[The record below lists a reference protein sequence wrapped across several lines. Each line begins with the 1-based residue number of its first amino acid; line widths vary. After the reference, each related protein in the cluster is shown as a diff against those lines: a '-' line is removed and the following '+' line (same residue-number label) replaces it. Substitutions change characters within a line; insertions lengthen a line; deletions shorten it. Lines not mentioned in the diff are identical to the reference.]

1 MEDLTLRDYF
11 REYYLKNAVKIPD
24 LLFKR
29 EIGYIPFSGSMIRH
43 RMYNNNVEIENFI
56 KRTVPRHLYY
66 SSAYYNFP
74 DKTKMVEKEWLGAEL
89 IFDLDAD
96 HIENADKMTYEQ
108 ILEEVKK
115 HTKRLLGTLI
125 NDFGFNESNI
135 HLYFSGGRG
144 YHVHV
149 ESDKIYT
156 LDSDARREIGDYIK
170 IEGINIEELK
180 TLDDSH
186 FNYGILKKLN
196 KYISDFFTDINDENI
211 HKLLGKNTNNYIK
224 HLDKFFGGK
233 KLIEF
238 FKDTKGNKFKII
250 DTFDKLNNNEY
261 NKTML
266 TYLLNQFK
274 KEALAEIDEPVST
287 DIHRLIRFPLSLHGK
302 TGLMVKPLLISDLN
316 KFKPLNEGIPE
327 IFKGVEKKIN
337 LTIDKF
343 EINMDNQHFK
353 LEKGI
358 NNVPLYLAIFT
369 NAINVSEFIDK
380 KY

>member
-24 LLFKR
+24 LLFQR

-43 RMYNNNVEIENFI
+43 KMYNNNVEIENFI
-56 KRTVPRHLYY
+56 KRMVPRHLYY
-66 SSAYYNFP
+66 SSAYYRFP
-74 DKTKMVEKEWLGAEL
+74 DKTKMLEKEWLGAEL

-115 HTKRLLGTLI
+115 HTMRLLNILI

-170 IEGINIEELK
+170 IEGINIEDLK
-180 TLDDSH
+180 NLDDSY

-196 KYISDFFTDINDENI
+196 KYISNFFTDINDENI
-211 HKLLGKNTNNYIK
+211 HKILGRNTNNYIK
-224 HLDKFFGGK
+224 YLDKFFSGK
-233 KLIEF
+233 KLIDF
-238 FKDTKGNKFKII
+238 FKDTNGNKFKII
-250 DTFDKLNNNEY
+250 DTFDIKNNSNY
-261 NKTML
+261 NKIVL
-266 TYLLNQFK
+266 AYLLNIFK
-274 KEALAEIDEPVST
+274 KEAMAEIDEPVST

-302 TGLMVKPLLISDLN
+302 TGLMVKPLHIAELAG
-316 KFKPLNEGIPE
+316 FKPLNETIPE
-327 IFKGVEKKIN
+327 IFKNRNKEIN
-337 LTIDKF
+337 LNIDKF

-369 NAINVSEFIDK
+369 NAINVSKFINK
-380 KY
+380 K

>member
-170 IEGINIEELK
+170 IEGINIEDLK